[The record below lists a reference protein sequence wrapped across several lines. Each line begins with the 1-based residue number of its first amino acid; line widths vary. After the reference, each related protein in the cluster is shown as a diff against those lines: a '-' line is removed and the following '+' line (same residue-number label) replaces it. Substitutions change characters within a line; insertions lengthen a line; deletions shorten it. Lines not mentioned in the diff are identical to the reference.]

1 MTHLANI
8 LIASADSQFSLDLLG
23 RIRRYGYDGKCVA
36 SQEAALASAQQEHP
50 DIVLV
55 GPTLESGDA
64 ISLLSRL
71 KLQPNCDDIPV
82 CLLSGDRSVEAKRAA
97 IEAGLDDVV
106 SAPFT
111 DAKLTARLRPLVRLA
126 TMHAELRQRAGSA
139 HRLGLEVDASV
150 PKIAQPTDY
159 PLLTVGRDDAVLR
172 QALGQ
177 ARMSHAGDPYTA
189 EDMLTDQNFD
199 AAILSPEGDIAPY
212 LDLCA
217 QLRNNPRLFNLP
229 VVAIS
234 REDVLSEDLA
244 YNNGVSGY
252 FNDPA
257 DPAELNT
264 TILGLVR
271 RQRMR
276 WAVRQAIGRT
286 LAPATQDA
294 GTGVYSRA
302 FLDAYLE
309 DRVNFAILHGRH
321 LSLMFFRIPDIE
333 GVRQR
338 FGEEQ
343 AAHLRL
349 QLAQWITSLLRG
361 EDITARFD
369 ENEFCVVLPDTPKG
383 EAEIV
388 MHRIAGVL
396 AYTDFA
402 VKDVYQPVK
411 VWVRVGG
418 ADLQPGET
426 AAALVARAR
435 DGMA

>member
-23 RIRRYGYDGKCVA
+23 RIRRFGYDGKCV
-36 SQEAALASAQQEHP
+36 SSLEAALASAQQEHP
-50 DIVLV
+50 DLILV
-55 GPTLESGDA
+55 GTTLEGGDA
-64 ISLLSRL
+64 VALSREL
-71 KLQPNCDDIPV
+71 KAGPDCDDIPV
-82 CLLSGDRSVEAKRAA
+82 CLLSKGATAEAKRTA

-106 SAPFT
+106 TPPYT
-111 DAKLTARLRPLVRLA
+111 DAKLSARLRPLVRLA
-126 TMHAELRQRAGSA
+126 TMHAELHHRAAAAAGF
-139 HRLGLEVDASV
+139 GLRVDARVEKVAV
-150 PKIAQPTDY
+150 PADY
-159 PLLTVGRDDAVLR
+159 PLLTVGREDDSVR
-172 QALGQ
+172 TALSQ
-177 ARMSHAGDPYTA
+177 ARLTHAGDPFTA
-189 EDMLTDQNFD
+189 EDLLSASNFD
-199 AAILSPEGDIAPY
+199 AAIVSPEGNVEPY

-229 VVAIS
+229 VVVVS
-234 REDVLSEDLA
+234 GGDVLGEDQA
-244 YNNGVSGY
+244 YAHGVSGY
-252 FNDPA
+252 LNAPA
-257 DPAELNT
+257 DAVELNAAV
-264 TILGLVR
+264 LRLVR
-271 RQRMR
+271 RQRLR
-276 WAVRQAIGRT
+276 WAVRQAIAGT
-286 LAPATQDA
+286 LTPATQDA

-309 DRVNFAILHGRH
+309 ERVNFAIRHGRY
-321 LSLMFFRIPDIE
+321 LSLMFFRIPDVE

-343 AAHLRL
+343 ADHLRL
-349 QLAQWITSLLRG
+349 QLAQWITGLLRA
-361 EDITARFD
+361 EDLTARYD
-369 ENEFCVVLPDTPKG
+369 ENEFCVVLPDTVDG

-426 AAALVARAR
+426 AATLVARAR
-435 DGMA
+435 TGIV